1 MLDSITKI
9 TKDQARH
16 LLDKARHAVV
26 MKFPFIGEISLRMGL
41 IPTHDSKNPTST
53 SDGSKIYIDL
63 DFLSKLRKEELSYA
77 IGHEVWHNVLLHPA
91 RKQTRDPKLFDLACD
106 MEVNWL
112 LKQNNKEQVF
122 CIPYNAPM
130 PPREVQGES
139 CEVIYDWLVKN
150 CQMMPNA
157 NQSSVQFGQQD
168 SSNSGK
174 KEEKKD
180 KSSQEKEDKNGQPC
194 NGEPSNGGNEQNN
207 HDWECNA
214 NNDVDRSLKQQP
226 KKSKSLTGQFD
237 THRYIDKSEQEE
249 DDGQGNK
256 DNDFRPQMSK
266 SFCEEMREATIAQ
279 LQKCALGQGAM
290 PIGIESFV
298 KKLEKPEIP
307 WQEHLSQFITQ
318 IHTGKL
324 EWTPPSRRHL
334 YQDLYLQSHREKKI
348 KIALAIDT
356 SGSTFNILPNF
367 FAEMESLMKSFD
379 AYEITRIDCD
389 SAVEKVVVYDHDSAP
404 FSKNESK
411 GIDWNGGGGTSF
423 VPPFKYV
430 KEKNLDIDALVYLTD
445 GWSDDVPQHA
455 PHYPVLWVLPKDGSK
470 DFCSWGKKV
479 YMTKA
484 NCGWC

>member
-1 MLDSITKI
+1 MLDSTTKI

-26 MKFPFIGEISLRMGL
+26 MGFPFIGEISLRMGL

-53 SDGSKIYIDL
+53 SDGSKVYIDL
-63 DFLSKLRKEELSYA
+63 DFLSKLRKEELSYV

-91 RKQTRDPKLFDLACD
+91 RKQTRDSKLFDLACD

-112 LKQNNKEQVF
+112 LEQNNKERVF
-122 CIPYNAPM
+122 HIPYNAPM

-150 CQMMPNA
+150 CQMKLNG
-157 NQSSVQFGQQD
+157 NQSNRQSGQQD
-168 SSNSGK
+168 SSGGK
-174 KEEKKD
+174 EDEKKD
-180 KSSQEKEDKNGQPC
+180 RSSNSD
-194 NGEPSNGGNEQNN
+194 NEQSN

-214 NNDVDRSLKQQP
+214 NDDVDHSLKQQP
-226 KKSKSLTGQFD
+226 KKSKSLAGQFD

-266 SFCEEMREATIAQ
+266 SFCEEMREATISQ
-279 LQKCALGQGAM
+279 LQKCALGQGTM

-334 YQDLYLQSHREKKI
+334 YQDVYLQSHREKKI

-356 SGSTFNILPNF
+356 SGSTCNILPNF

-389 SAVEKVVVYDHDSAP
+389 ASVEKVVVYDHDSSP

-423 VPPFKYV
+423 VPPFEYV

-445 GWSDDVPQHA
+445 GFGPAPDKVPE
-455 PHYPVLWVLPKDGSK
+455 YPVLWVLPKDGSK

>member
-1 MLDSITKI
+1 MLASATKI

-53 SDGSKIYIDL
+53 SDGSRIYIDL
-63 DFLSKLRKEELSYA
+63 DFLSKLRKEELSYV

-112 LKQNNKEQVF
+112 LEQNNKERVF
-122 CIPYNAPM
+122 HIPYNAPM
-130 PPREVQGES
+130 PPRKIQGES

-150 CQMMPNA
+150 CQMKPND
-157 NQSSVQFGQQD
+157 NQSSVQSGQQD
-168 SSNSGK
+168 SSGDK
-174 KEEKKD
+174 EEEKKD
-180 KSSQEKEDKNGQPC
+180 KSSNSD
-194 NGEPSNGGNEQNN
+194 NEQSN

-214 NNDVDRSLKQQP
+214 NNDIDYSLKQQP
-226 KKSKSLTGQFD
+226 KKSKYLTGQFD

-256 DNDFRPQMSK
+256 DNDFRPHMSK

-279 LQKCALGQGAM
+279 LQKCALGQGSM
-290 PIGIESFV
+290 PVGIESFV

-356 SGSTFNILPNF
+356 SGSTCSILPNF

-389 SAVEKVVVYDHDSAP
+389 AAVEKVVVYDHDSAP

-423 VPPFKYV
+423 VPPFEYV

-455 PHYPVLWVLPKDGSK
+455 PQYPVLWVLPKDGSK
-470 DFCSWGKKV
+470 DFCSWGKKI

-484 NCGWC
+484 NCGW

>member
-1 MLDSITKI
+1 MLDSTTKI

-63 DFLSKLRKEELSYA
+63 DFLSKLRKEELSYV

-112 LKQNNKEQVF
+112 LEQNNKEQVF
-122 CIPYNAPM
+122 DIPCNAPM
-130 PPREVQGES
+130 PPRKIQGES

-150 CQMMPNA
+150 CQMKPND
-157 NQSSVQFGQQD
+157 NQSSMQFGQQD
-168 SSNSGK
+168 SSSSD

-180 KSSQEKEDKNGQPC
+180 KSSQEKEDKNGQPS
-194 NGEPSNGGNEQNN
+194 NGQPSNGGNEQNN
-207 HDWECNA
+207 YDWECNA
-214 NNDVDRSLKQQP
+214 NNDVDHSLKQQP

-256 DNDFRPQMSK
+256 DNDFRPHMSK

-389 SAVEKVVVYDHDSAP
+389 AAVEKVVVYDHDSSP

-423 VPPFKYV
+423 VPPFEYV

-445 GWSDDVPQHA
+445 GFGPA
-455 PHYPVLWVLPKDGSK
+455 PDKAPEYPVLWVLPKDGSK

-479 YMTKA
+479 YMKNA

>member
-1 MLDSITKI
+1 MLDSTVKM

-26 MKFPFIGEISLRMGL
+26 MGFPFIGEISLRMGL

-63 DFLSKLRKEELSYA
+63 DFLSKLRKEELSYV

-112 LKQNNKEQVF
+112 LQQNNKEQVF
-122 CIPYNAPM
+122 RIPYNAPM

-150 CQMMPNA
+150 CQMKPND
-157 NQSSVQFGQQD
+157 NQSNRQSGQQD
-168 SSNSGK
+168 SSGDK
-174 KEEKKD
+174 EEEKKD
-180 KSSQEKEDKNGQPC
+180 KSSNSD
-194 NGEPSNGGNEQNN
+194 NEQNN
-207 HDWECNA
+207 ANWECNA
-214 NNDVDRSLKQQP
+214 NSDVDHNLKQQP

-237 THRYIDKSEQEE
+237 THRYIDKSEQEEE

-266 SFCEEMREATIAQ
+266 SFCEEMREATISQ
-279 LQKCALGQGAM
+279 LQKCALCQGTM

-334 YQDLYLQSHREKKI
+334 YQDVYLQSHREKKI

-356 SGSTFNILPNF
+356 SGSTYNILPNF

-379 AYEITRIDCD
+379 AYEIIRIDCD
-389 SAVEKVVVYDHDSAP
+389 AAVEKVVVYDHDSSP
-404 FSKNESK
+404 FLKNESK

-423 VPPFKYV
+423 VPPFEYV

-455 PHYPVLWVLPKDGSK
+455 PQYPVLWVLPKDGSK

-484 NCGWC
+484 NCGW

>member
-1 MLDSITKI
+1 MIDSTVKM

-26 MKFPFIGEISLRMGL
+26 MGFPFIGEISLRMGL

-63 DFLSKLRKEELSYA
+63 DFLSKLRKEELSYV

-122 CIPYNAPM
+122 RIPYNAPM

-150 CQMMPNA
+150 CQMKPND
-157 NQSSVQFGQQD
+157 NQSNRQSGQQD
-168 SSNSGK
+168 SSGDK
-174 KEEKKD
+174 EEEKKD
-180 KSSQEKEDKNGQPC
+180 KSSNSD
-194 NGEPSNGGNEQNN
+194 NEQSN

-214 NNDVDRSLKQQP
+214 NSDVDHNLKQQP

-237 THRYIDKSEQEE
+237 THRYTDKSEQEE

-266 SFCEEMREATIAQ
+266 SFCEEMREATISQ
-279 LQKCALGQGAM
+279 LQKCALGQGTM

-334 YQDLYLQSHREKKI
+334 YQDVYLQSHREKKI

-356 SGSTFNILPNF
+356 SGSTYNILPNF

-389 SAVEKVVVYDHDSAP
+389 AVVEKVVVYDHDSSP
-404 FSKNESK
+404 FSKNDSK

-423 VPPFKYV
+423 VPPFEYV

-455 PHYPVLWVLPKDGSK
+455 PQYPVLWVLPKDGSK

>member
-41 IPTHDSKNPTST
+41 IPTRDSKNPTST

-63 DFLSKLRKEELSYA
+63 DFLSKLRKEELSYV

-112 LKQNNKEQVF
+112 LEQNNKEQVF

-130 PPREVQGES
+130 PPREIQGES

-150 CQMMPNA
+150 CQMKPND
-157 NQSSVQFGQQD
+157 NQSSMQFGQLD
-168 SSNSGK
+168 SGSSGK
-174 KEEKKD
+174 EEEKKD

-256 DNDFRPQMSK
+256 DNDFKPQMSK

-389 SAVEKVVVYDHDSAP
+389 AAVEKVVVYDHDSAP

-423 VPPFKYV
+423 VPPFEYV

-445 GWSDDVPQHA
+445 GFGPA
-455 PHYPVLWVLPKDGSK
+455 PKKAPSYPVLWVLPKDGSK
-470 DFCSWGKKV
+470 DFCGWGKKV

>member
-1 MLDSITKI
+1 MLDSTVKI

-53 SDGSKIYIDL
+53 SDGSKVYIDL
-63 DFLSKLRKEELSYA
+63 DFMSKLRKEELSYV

-112 LKQNNKEQVF
+112 LKQNNTEQVF
-122 CIPYNAPM
+122 HIPYNAPM

-150 CQMMPNA
+150 CQMKPND
-157 NQSSVQFGQQD
+157 NQSNRQFGQQD
-168 SSNSGK
+168 SSCDK
-174 KEEKKD
+174 EEEKKD
-180 KSSQEKEDKNGQPC
+180 KSSN
-194 NGEPSNGGNEQNN
+194 SGNEQNN

-214 NNDVDRSLKQQP
+214 NDDVVHSLKQQP
-226 KKSKSLTGQFD
+226 KKSKFLTGQFD

-279 LQKCALGQGAM
+279 LQKCALGQGTM

-356 SGSTFNILPNF
+356 SGSTYNILPNF

-389 SAVEKVVVYDHDSAP
+389 ATVEKVVVYDHDSSP

-423 VPPFKYV
+423 VPPFEYV
-430 KEKNLDIDALVYLTD
+430 KENNLDIDALVYLTD

>member
-41 IPTHDSKNPTST
+41 IPTRDSKNPTST

-63 DFLSKLRKEELSYA
+63 DFLSKLRKEELSYV

-112 LKQNNKEQVF
+112 LEQNNKEQVF

-130 PPREVQGES
+130 PPREIQGES

-150 CQMMPNA
+150 CQMKPND
-157 NQSSVQFGQQD
+157 NQSSMQFGQLD
-168 SSNSGK
+168 SGSSGK
-174 KEEKKD
+174 EEEKKD

-256 DNDFRPQMSK
+256 DNDFKPQMSK

-389 SAVEKVVVYDHDSAP
+389 AAVEKVVVYDNDSAP

-430 KEKNLDIDALVYLTD
+430 KEKNLDIDAFVYLTD
-445 GWSDDVPQHA
+445 GFGPA
-455 PHYPVLWVLPKDGSK
+455 PKKAPSYPVLWVLPKDGSK
-470 DFCSWGKKV
+470 DFCGWGKKV

>member
-1 MLDSITKI
+1 MLDSTTKI

-63 DFLSKLRKEELSYA
+63 DFLSKLRKEELSYV

-112 LKQNNKEQVF
+112 LEQNNKEQVF
-122 CIPYNAPM
+122 DIPCNAPM
-130 PPREVQGES
+130 PPREIQGES

-150 CQMMPNA
+150 CQMKQND
-157 NQSSVQFGQQD
+157 NQSSMQFGQQD
-168 SSNSGK
+168 SISGK
-174 KEEKKD
+174 EEEKKD

-207 HDWECNA
+207 NDWECNA
-214 NNDVDRSLKQQP
+214 NNDVDYSLKQQP
-226 KKSKSLTGQFD
+226 KKSKSLRGQFD

-256 DNDFRPQMSK
+256 DNDFKPQISK

-389 SAVEKVVVYDHDSAP
+389 TAVEKVVVYDHDSAP

-423 VPPFKYV
+423 VPPFEYV

-445 GWSDDVPQHA
+445 GWSDDVPQCA

-479 YMTKA
+479 YMKKA

>member
-1 MLDSITKI
+1 MLDSTGKM

-63 DFLSKLRKEELSYA
+63 DFMSKLRKEELSYV

-112 LKQNNKEQVF
+112 LKQNNTEQVF
-122 CIPYNAPM
+122 HIPYNAPM

-150 CQMMPNA
+150 CQMKPND
-157 NQSSVQFGQQD
+157 NQSSVHFGQQD
-168 SSNSGK
+168 SSTSK
-174 KEEKKD
+174 EEEKKD
-180 KSSQEKEDKNGQPC
+180 GFSNSS
-194 NGEPSNGGNEQNN
+194 NEQNN
-207 HDWECNA
+207 HDWECNV
-214 NNDVDRSLKQQP
+214 NDDVDYSLKQQP
-226 KKSKSLTGQFD
+226 KKSKYLTGQFD

-256 DNDFRPQMSK
+256 DNDFRPHMSK

-279 LQKCALGQGAM
+279 LQKCALGQGTM

-318 IHTGKL
+318 IYTGKL

-334 YQDLYLQSHREKKI
+334 YQDVYLQSHREKKI

-356 SGSTFNILPNF
+356 SGSTYNILPNF

-389 SAVEKVVVYDHDSAP
+389 ASVEKVVVYDHDSSP
-404 FSKNESK
+404 FSKNDSK

-423 VPPFKYV
+423 VPPFEYV

-455 PHYPVLWVLPKDGSK
+455 PQYPVLWVLPKDGSK

-484 NCGWC
+484 NCGWR

>member
-1 MLDSITKI
+1 MLASATKI

-53 SDGSKIYIDL
+53 FDGSRVYIDL
-63 DFLSKLRKEELSYA
+63 DFLSKLRKEELSYV
-77 IGHEVWHNVLLHPA
+77 IGHEVWHSVLLHPA

-112 LKQNNKEQVF
+112 LKLNNNEQVF
-122 CIPYNAPM
+122 DIPYNAPM
-130 PPREVQGES
+130 PPHEVQGKP
-139 CEVIYDWLVKN
+139 CEVIYDWLLKN
-150 CQMMPNA
+150 CKMTPNA
-157 NQSSVQFGQQD
+157 
-168 SSNSGK
+168 SNSK
-174 KEEKKD
+174 KENNNSSSSSSMQNSSSSSGNKNRQDDKQSNESKDDDNQQNSQSGEWECPNNSKVDGNLKAKPKKD
-180 KSSQEKEDKNGQPC
+180 QTIN
-194 NGEPSNGGNEQNN
+194 
-207 HDWECNA
+207 
-214 NNDVDRSLKQQP
+214 
-226 KKSKSLTGQFD
+226 GQFD
-237 THRYIDKSEQEE
+237 IHRYTDGSEQEE
-249 DDGQGNK
+249 DDGKGNR
-256 DNDFRPQMSK
+256 DNDFRPKMSS

-279 LQKCALGQGAM
+279 LQKCALGQGSM
-290 PIGIESFV
+290 PVGIESFV

-307 WQEHLSQFITQ
+307 WQDHLAQFITQ

-324 EWTPPSRRHL
+324 EWNPPSRRHL

-356 SGSTFNILPNF
+356 SGSTYSILPNF

-389 SAVEKVVVYDHDSAP
+389 AAVEKVVVYDHDSAP

-423 VPPFKYV
+423 VPPFEYV

-445 GWSDDVPQHA
+445 GFGPA
-455 PHYPVLWVLPKDGSK
+455 PKKAPSYPVLWVLPKDGSK
-470 DFCSWGKKV
+470 NFCSWGKKV
-479 YMTKA
+479 YMKKA

>member
-1 MLDSITKI
+1 MLDSTVEI

-41 IPTHDSKNPTST
+41 IPTNDSKNPTST
-53 SDGSKIYIDL
+53 SDWSKIYIDL
-63 DFLSKLRKEELSYA
+63 DFLSKLRKEELSYV

-112 LKQNNKEQVF
+112 LEQNNKEQVF
-122 CIPYNAPM
+122 HIPYNAPM

-150 CQMMPNA
+150 CRMKLNG
-157 NQSSVQFGQQD
+157 NQSNRQSGQQD
-168 SSNSGK
+168 SSTSK
-174 KEEKKD
+174 EEEKKD
-180 KSSQEKEDKNGQPC
+180 WSSN
-194 NGEPSNGGNEQNN
+194 SSNEQSN
-207 HDWECNA
+207 HDWECSANA
-214 NNDVDRSLKQQP
+214 DVDHSLKQQP
-226 KKSKSLTGQFD
+226 KKSKYLTGQFD

-256 DNDFRPQMSK
+256 DNDFRPQISK
-266 SFCEEMREATIAQ
+266 SFCEEMREATISQ
-279 LQKCALGQGAM
+279 LQKCALGQGTM

-307 WQEHLSQFITQ
+307 WQEHLSQFIMQ

-334 YQDLYLQSHREKKI
+334 YQDVHLQSHREKKI

-356 SGSTFNILPNF
+356 SGSTYNILPNF

-389 SAVEKVVVYDHDSAP
+389 ASVEKVVVYDHDSSP
-404 FSKNESK
+404 FSKNDSK

-423 VPPFKYV
+423 APPFEYV

-455 PHYPVLWVLPKDGSK
+455 LNIQFYGYFQKMEAKTSAVGARRS
-470 DFCSWGKKV
+470 
-479 YMTKA
+479 T
-484 NCGWC
+484 

>member
-1 MLDSITKI
+1 MLDSTVKM

-26 MKFPFIGEISLRMGL
+26 MGFPFIGEISLRMGL

-63 DFLSKLRKEELSYA
+63 DFLSKLRKEELSYV

-122 CIPYNAPM
+122 RIPYNAPM

-150 CQMMPNA
+150 CQMKPND
-157 NQSSVQFGQQD
+157 NQSNRQSGQQD
-168 SSNSGK
+168 SSGDK
-174 KEEKKD
+174 EEEKKD
-180 KSSQEKEDKNGQPC
+180 RSSNSD
-194 NGEPSNGGNEQNN
+194 NEQSN

-214 NNDVDRSLKQQP
+214 NSDVDHNLKQQP
-226 KKSKSLTGQFD
+226 KKSKYLTGQFD

-266 SFCEEMREATIAQ
+266 SFCEEMREATISQ
-279 LQKCALGQGAM
+279 LQKCALCQGTM

-356 SGSTFNILPNF
+356 SGSTYNILPNF

-389 SAVEKVVVYDHDSAP
+389 ASVEKVVVYDHDSSP
-404 FSKNESK
+404 FLKNESK

-423 VPPFKYV
+423 VPPFEYV

-455 PHYPVLWVLPKDGSK
+455 PQYPVLWVLPKDGSK

>member
-1 MLDSITKI
+1 M
-9 TKDQARH
+9 
-16 LLDKARHAVV
+16 
-26 MKFPFIGEISLRMGL
+26 
-41 IPTHDSKNPTST
+41 
-53 SDGSKIYIDL
+53 
-63 DFLSKLRKEELSYA
+63 
-77 IGHEVWHNVLLHPA
+77 
-91 RKQTRDPKLFDLACD
+91 
-106 MEVNWL
+106 
-112 LKQNNKEQVF
+112 
-122 CIPYNAPM
+122 
-130 PPREVQGES
+130 
-139 CEVIYDWLVKN
+139 IYDWLVKN
-150 CQMMPNA
+150 CQMKPND
-157 NQSSVQFGQQD
+157 NQSNRQSGQQD
-168 SSNSGK
+168 SSGD
-174 KEEKKD
+174 KEEENTD
-180 KSSQEKEDKNGQPC
+180 KSSNSD
-194 NGEPSNGGNEQNN
+194 NEQNN

-214 NNDVDRSLKQQP
+214 NADVDHNLKQQP
-226 KKSKSLTGQFD
+226 KKSKSLAGQFD

-266 SFCEEMREATIAQ
+266 SFCEEMREATISQ
-279 LQKCALGQGAM
+279 LLKCALGQGTM

-334 YQDLYLQSHREKKI
+334 YQDVYLQSHREKKI

-356 SGSTFNILPNF
+356 SGSTYNILPNF

-389 SAVEKVVVYDHDSAP
+389 ASVEKVVVYDHDSSP
-404 FSKNESK
+404 FSKNDSK

-423 VPPFKYV
+423 VPPFEYV

-455 PHYPVLWVLPKDGSK
+455 PQYPVLWVLPKDGSK

>member
-1 MLDSITKI
+1 MLDSTTKI

-63 DFLSKLRKEELSYA
+63 DFLSKLRKEELSYV

-122 CIPYNAPM
+122 DIPCNAPM
-130 PPREVQGES
+130 PPREIQGES

-150 CQMMPNA
+150 CQMKPND
-157 NQSSVQFGQQD
+157 NQSSMQFGQQD

-174 KEEKKD
+174 EEEKKD
-180 KSSQEKEDKNGQPC
+180 KPSQEKEDKNGQPC

-207 HDWECNA
+207 HDCECNA
-214 NNDVDRSLKQQP
+214 NNDVDHSLKQQP

-237 THRYIDKSEQEE
+237 THCYIDKSEQEE

-455 PHYPVLWVLPKDGSK
+455 PQYPVLWVLPKDGSK

>member
-1 MLDSITKI
+1 MLDSTTKI

-63 DFLSKLRKEELSYA
+63 DFLSKLRKEELSYV

-91 RKQTRDPKLFDLACD
+91 RKQTRDSKLFDLACD

-122 CIPYNAPM
+122 DIPCNAPM
-130 PPREVQGES
+130 PPREIQGES

-150 CQMMPNA
+150 CQMKPND
-157 NQSSVQFGQQD
+157 NQSSMKFGQQD
-168 SSNSGK
+168 SSSGK
-174 KEEKKD
+174 EEEKKD

-194 NGEPSNGGNEQNN
+194 NGEPSNGGNEQNSN
-207 HDWECNA
+207 DWECNA
-214 NNDVDRSLKQQP
+214 NNDVDYSLKQQP
-226 KKSKSLTGQFD
+226 KKSKSLCGQFD

-256 DNDFRPQMSK
+256 DNDFKPQMSK

-389 SAVEKVVVYDHDSAP
+389 ATVEKVVVYDHDSAP